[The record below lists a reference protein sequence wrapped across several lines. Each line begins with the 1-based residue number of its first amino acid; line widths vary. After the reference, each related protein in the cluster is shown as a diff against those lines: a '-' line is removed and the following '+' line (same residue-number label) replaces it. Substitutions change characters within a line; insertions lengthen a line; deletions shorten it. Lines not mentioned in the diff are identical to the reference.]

1 MKKPD
6 QDDRPQG
13 GHPGAEKN
21 HQQTDQSR
29 ERKQRKQPG
38 SRRALH
44 DVGTGKP
51 SEHESNQVQ
60 FQIERSILL
69 EHSRNT
75 MLRQSNGEAA
85 HSDLSANVEELCD
98 NSFYQV
104 AITPDIAQFLP
115 G

>member
-29 ERKQRKQPG
+29 ERKQGKQPG
-38 SRRALH
+38 SRHSLH

-60 FQIERSILL
+60 LQIERSIPL
-69 EHSRNT
+69 EHSGDT
-75 MLRQSNGEAA
+75 MLRQAYDETCHA
-85 HSDLSANVEELCD
+85 DLSADVEELCD
-98 NSFYQV
+98 NSFYQM
-104 AITPDIAQFLP
+104 AI
-115 G
+115 